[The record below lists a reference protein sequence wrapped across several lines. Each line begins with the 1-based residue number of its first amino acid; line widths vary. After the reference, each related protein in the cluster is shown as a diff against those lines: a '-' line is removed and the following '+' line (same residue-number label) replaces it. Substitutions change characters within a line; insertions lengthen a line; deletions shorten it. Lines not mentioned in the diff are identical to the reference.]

1 MIHDHWYK
9 NAIIYGIDVKT
20 FQDSNGDGIGD
31 FPGLT
36 SRLDYLA
43 DLGITCLWL
52 LPFYTSPNRDN
63 GYDVADFYSI
73 HPSLG
78 TLDEFQH
85 FLQEAHARNLRVV
98 VDLVVHHTSTEHP
111 WFKAARSSP
120 TSIYRDYYIWS
131 GKNPKNHHPGNAFP
145 GPENDTWCYDD
156 VADAWYFHQFYHF
169 QPDLN
174 IANVQVQEEIFR
186 IVEFWC
192 ALGVDGFRV
201 DAAGLMFSYKGL
213 PNTVTKMPGRFLRK
227 LNQLIRKHYKHAV
240 LLGEADT
247 QPSEMALYYWEGER
261 IQMLLNFLLNQSLF
275 AGMATGTAEPIIAM
289 LSRIPVLPQKAQWVN
304 FLRNLDELNIDKLPK
319 EEQARIYEVFGKDVT
334 SHIYNRGLR
343 RRVAPMMNSDKRL
356 KFLFALLFALPG
368 TPLICYG
375 DEIGMGEDLSLEER
389 SSVRTPMQWSSEKNA
404 GFSEANP
411 KKTILPVISRGK
423 YAYKKVNV
431 ATAKKDPNSI
441 YAHLQHLIALHKQLP
456 LLSNSAPD
464 VISLSNPHILGLSYK
479 VRGSMVVTLFN
490 LSPRDQ
496 IIEHDLT
503 LFHGKQ
509 VKERLSN
516 RSYKKARAP
525 GSIEL
530 DAYGYRWFTHE
541 A

>member
-1 MIHDHWYK
+1 MTNAYWYK
-9 NAIIYGIDVKT
+9 NAVIYGIDVKT

-43 DLGITCLWL
+43 ELGITCLWL

-78 TLDEFQH
+78 TLDEFRL
-85 FLQEAHARNLRVV
+85 FIKEAHARHLHVV

-131 GKNPKNHHPGNAFP
+131 GKNPANCHPGNAFP
-145 GPENDTWCYDD
+145 GPENDTWHYDE
-156 VADAWYFHQFYHF
+156 VADAWYFHKFYHF

-213 PNTVTKMPGRFLRK
+213 PNTVTKNPGRFLKK
-227 LNQLIRKHYKHAV
+227 LNLLIRKQHKHAI

-275 AGMATGTAEPIIAM
+275 AGLATETAEPIIAM
-289 LSRIPVLPQKAQWVN
+289 LSRIPSLPQKAQWVN

-319 EEQARIYEVFGKDVT
+319 EEQARIYEVFGKDPT

-356 KFLFALLFALPG
+356 KFMFALLFALPG
-368 TPLICYG
+368 TPLVCYG

-389 SSVRTPMQWSSEKNA
+389 SSVRTPMQWSSGKNA
-404 GFSEANP
+404 GFSEASS

-423 YAYKKVNV
+423 YTYKRVNV
-431 ATAKKDPNSI
+431 DAVKKDKDSI
-441 YAHLQHLIALHKQLP
+441 YTHVKHLIALHKQLP
-456 LLSNSAPD
+456 ILGNSSPAI
-464 VISLSNPHILGLSYK
+464 ISLANPHVLGFYYKDKGTIL
-479 VRGSMVVTLFN
+479 VALFN
-490 LSPRDQ
+490 LSSREQTIECDE
-496 IIEHDLT
+496 II
-503 LFHGKQ
+503 FQGKAI
-509 VKERLSN
+509 KECLSN
-516 RSYKKARAP
+516 RAYKHVKT
-525 GSIEL
+525 L
-530 DAYGYRWFTHE
+530 DSVEIDGHGYRWFSNKE
-541 A
+541 

>member
-1 MIHDHWYK
+1 MASHWYK
-9 NAIIYGIDVKT
+9 HAIIYGIDVKT

-31 FPGLT
+31 FQGLI
-36 SRLDYLA
+36 SRLDYLVE
-43 DLGITCLWL
+43 LGITCLWL
-52 LPFYTSPNRDN
+52 LPFYASPNRDN
-63 GYDVADFYSI
+63 GYDVSDFYSI

-78 TLDEFQH
+78 TLDDFQL
-85 FLQEAHARNLRVV
+85 FLKEAHARDLRVV

-131 GKNPKNHHPGNAFP
+131 GKNPQNHHPGNAFP
-145 GPENDTWCYDD
+145 GPETDTWCYDE
-156 VADAWYFHQFYHF
+156 VASAWYFHQFYHF

-213 PNTVTKMPGRFLRK
+213 PNTVTKMPGRFLKK
-227 LNQLIRKHYKHAV
+227 LNLLIRKQNKQAV

-247 QPSEMALYYWEGER
+247 QPSEMALYFWEGER

-275 AGMATGTAEPIIAM
+275 AGLATETAEPIISM
-289 LSRIPVLPQKAQWVN
+289 MSRIPVLPQKAQWVN
-304 FLRNLDELNIDKLPK
+304 FIRNLDELNIDKLPK
-319 EEQARIYEVFGKDVT
+319 EEQARIYEVFGKDPS

-343 RRVAPMMNSDKRL
+343 RRAAPMMNNEKRL
-356 KFLFALLFALPG
+356 KLLFSLLFALPG

-404 GFSEANP
+404 GFSDARP
-411 KKTILPVISRGK
+411 KKTILPIISQGK
-423 YAYKKVNV
+423 YSYKKVNV
-431 ATAKKDPNSI
+431 DAAKKDKDSI
-441 YAHLQHLIALHKQLP
+441 YAHVQRLIALHTQLH
-456 LLSNSAPD
+456 LISNTTPT
-464 VISLSNPHILGLSYK
+464 ILSLSNPHLLGFAYK
-479 VRGSMVVTLFN
+479 QKGTTIVALFN
-490 LSPRDQ
+490 LSSREQTTPR
-496 IIEHDLT
+496 ET
-503 LFHGKQ
+503 CLFQGKNM
-509 VKERLSN
+509 KEILSN
-516 RSYKKARAP
+516 RAYKKNKTPAF
-525 GSIEL
+525 IEL
-530 DAYGYRWFTHE
+530 DAYGYRWFTNTK
-541 A
+541 